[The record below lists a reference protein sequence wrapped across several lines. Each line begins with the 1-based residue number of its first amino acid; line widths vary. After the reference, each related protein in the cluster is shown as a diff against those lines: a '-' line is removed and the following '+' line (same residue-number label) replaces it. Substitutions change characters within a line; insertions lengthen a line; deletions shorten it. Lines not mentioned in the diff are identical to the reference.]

1 VRVVE
6 IPRKTDVLVVGG
18 GPAGLA
24 AAIAARSQGLSV
36 IVADGARPPVDKAC
50 GEGLMPD
57 GVSVLERLGV
67 ALGDDDV
74 FPFHGIRFID
84 GQLHAEAAFPDVP
97 ALGIRRTILHRRLLE
112 RALDA
117 GAVACWGEP
126 ARFDR
131 AGAVEVGGRRVRYR
145 WLIGADGHKSEIR
158 ARMGLGPRRPPLRR
172 IGIRQHFRVTPW
184 TDFVEVYWAN
194 RCQASVTPVG
204 ASEVCVALIGDAP
217 GRRLETISV
226 SFPELAERL
235 GDARPTTSVRG
246 GVSATLR
253 LRAVVG
259 KRAAL
264 LGDASGSVDAIT
276 GEGLSIAFQQAIAL
290 GAALATDDLRSYQA
304 AHRRIGRLPRMMAR
318 LLLLMSDW
326 AWVRQRALAALR
338 SRPEMFHRLLGIHV
352 GALPPTAL
360 GASAIAGFA
369 WQLVAADASDF

>member
-1 VRVVE
+1 VRFVE
-6 IPRKTDVLVVGG
+6 IPSDTDVLVVGG

-24 AAIAARSQGLSV
+24 AAIAARLRGLSV
-36 IVADGARPPVDKAC
+36 VVADGARPPVDKAC

-57 GVSVLERLGV
+57 GVAALERLGV

-84 GQLHAEAAFPDVP
+84 GHLRAEAAFPEVP
-97 ALGIRRTILHRRLLE
+97 ALGIRRTVLHRRLLE

-131 AGAVEVGGRRVRYR
+131 AGAVELRGRSVAYR
-145 WLIGADGHKSEIR
+145 WLIGADGHQSEIR
-158 ARMGLGPRRPPLRR
+158 ARMGLGPRRPPRRR
-172 IGIRQHFRVTPW
+172 IGVRRHFHVTPW
-184 TDFVEVYWAN
+184 TDFVEVYWGD
-194 RCQASVTPVG
+194 RCQAYVTPVG
-204 ASEVCVALIGDAP
+204 ANEVCVALIGDTPAK
-217 GRRLETISV
+217 RLENVSA
-226 SFPELAERL
+226 SFPDLAERL
-235 GDARPTTSVRG
+235 GDAQPTTSVKG
-246 GVSATLR
+246 SVSATLR

-259 KRAAL
+259 NRAAL

-290 GAALATDDLRSYQA
+290 GTALATNDLRSYQA

-318 LLLLMSDW
+318 LLLLMSD
-326 AWVRQRALAALR
+326 APWVRRRALAALR
-338 SRPEMFHRLLGIHV
+338 SRPEVFHRLLGIHV

-360 GASAIAGFA
+360 GPKAIAGFA
-369 WQLVAADASDF
+369 WQLVAADASVF